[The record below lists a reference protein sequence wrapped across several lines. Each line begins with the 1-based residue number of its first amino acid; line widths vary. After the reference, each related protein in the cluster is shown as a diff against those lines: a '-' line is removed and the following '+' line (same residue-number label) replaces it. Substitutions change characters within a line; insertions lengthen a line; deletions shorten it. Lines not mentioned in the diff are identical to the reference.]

1 MIGSPAQKQPLQVL
15 FSLLSCSLKLNKKQT
30 LLNSLS
36 ADFDWVW
43 MFSSAGGTTTLVD
56 LVMPERGDSLVEA
69 FNMWKE
75 SGEEAACCDFAL
87 AVAVPQMDEQTRCA

>member
-1 MIGSPAQKQPLQVL
+1 M
-15 FSLLSCSLKLNKKQT
+15 
-30 LLNSLS
+30 
-36 ADFDWVW
+36 
-43 MFSSAGGTTTLVD
+43 VD

-87 AVAVPQMDEQTRCA
+87 AVALPQMDDQTR